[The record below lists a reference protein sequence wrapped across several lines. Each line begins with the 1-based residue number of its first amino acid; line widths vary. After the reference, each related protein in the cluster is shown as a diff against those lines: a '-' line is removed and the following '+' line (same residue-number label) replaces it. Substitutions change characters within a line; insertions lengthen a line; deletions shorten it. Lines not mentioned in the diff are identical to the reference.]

1 MSNVEVVLV
10 SGMSGA
16 GKSTAMAVF
25 ENMGYYCI
33 DNYPVALLEEFGDIY
48 SMRH

>member
-25 ENMGYYCI
+25 ENMGYSI
-33 DNYPVALLEEFGDIY
+33 IIQLLY
-48 SMRH
+48 